1 MSARTYPTLQA
12 VPTFADD
19 SEAVVE
25 CLQSIQRELAE
36 AFADARR
43 MRRIDLLLE
52 IAATLTLVADAART
66 DWTGNGTLIGQPR
79 DPARIPPLL
88 QELDVKPTALVALGG
103 AEIEAAKR
111 AVELV
116 SSPTSLETVV
126 VEAMDEIKSTLATA

>member
-12 VPTFADD
+12 VPAFADD
-19 SEAVVE
+19 GEGVIE

-43 MRRIDLLLE
+43 RRRIDLLLE

-66 DWTGNGTLIGQPR
+66 DWTGTGTLIGQPR

-88 QELDVKPTALVALGG
+88 QELDVKLTALVALGG
-103 AEIEAAKR
+103 AELEAAQR
-111 AVELV
+111 AVEL
-116 SSPTSLETVV
+116 
-126 VEAMDEIKSTLATA
+126 